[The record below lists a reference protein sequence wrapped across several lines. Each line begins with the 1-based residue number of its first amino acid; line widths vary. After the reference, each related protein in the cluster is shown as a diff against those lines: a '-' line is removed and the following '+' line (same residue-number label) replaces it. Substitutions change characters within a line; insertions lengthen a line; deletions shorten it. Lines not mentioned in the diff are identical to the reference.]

1 MKFLTG
7 LLSVA
12 CLAAACSAAELRPLP
27 WSERLNT
34 ASAASGVRAFCSHSS
49 LTTFCASLKG
59 NLMPRVEIMWR
70 ISMMTTSG
78 GSFCC
83 STHS

>member
-12 CLAAACSAAELRPLP
+12 CLAAACSAPELRPLP

-34 ASAASGVRAFCSHSS
+34 ASRFDHNSSGRLTISNDAAEKAVRFD
-49 LTTFCASLKG
+49 
-59 NLMPRVEIMWR
+59 VE
-70 ISMMTTSG
+70 
-78 GSFCC
+78 FKP
-83 STHS
+83 